1 MAVCDERVKAWRDAK
16 TTEQYT
22 CEYPLVAPSVGDM
35 SYERLAYD
43 DQDSANQMHDDCT
56 ACASSIALPRQRID
70 HSAVTMPA
78 PSILFEQYPREIS
91 KPEIEVSDAAAHLAS
106 RLHLHLD

>member
-1 MAVCDERVKAWRDAK
+1 
-16 TTEQYT
+16 
-22 CEYPLVAPSVGDM
+22 M

-43 DQDSANQMHDDCT
+43 DQDSAVQMHDDCT
-56 ACASSIALPRQRID
+56 ACASRIDLPSQRID

-78 PSILFEQYPREIS
+78 PSLTFDAFPQHAR
-91 KPEIEVSDAAAHLAS
+91 KPEIEVSAAAAHLAS